1 MKKNLLFDLFW
12 SFAKIGLF
20 TFGGG
25 YAMIPL
31 IEEVCVE
38 NKGWITSD
46 ELSTVTAI
54 AESTPGPIAI
64 NCATFTGYAQG
75 GFAGALSATF
85 GMVLPSFI
93 IIYIISVFFDDFLSI
108 AIIAN
113 AFKGIK
119 IGVGILILQAGINM
133 YKKMKPGNISLF
145 IFIAAL
151 AAMLAVDILSVSFS
165 TIYFL
170 VIAAVFSIAVYEIK
184 RRVSDGGAEK

>member
-1 MKKNLLFDLFW
+1 MNDNIYFDLFW

-64 NCATFTGYAQG
+64 NCATFTGYMKG

-108 AIIAN
+108 TIIAN

-119 IGVGILILQAGINM
+119 AGVGILILQAGINM
-133 YKKMKPGNISLF
+133 FKKMKPTGVSF
-145 IFIAAL
+145 AIFISAL
-151 AAMLAVDILSVSFS
+151 LAMLVINIFAFSFS

-170 VIAAVFSIAVYEIK
+170 IIAGIFSIALYEIK
-184 RRVSDGGAEK
+184 RRLSEGGTKR

>member
-75 GFAGALSATF
+75 GFAGSLSATF

-151 AAMLAVDILSVSFS
+151 AAMLAVDILAVSFS

>member
-75 GFAGALSATF
+75 GFAGAFSATF

-151 AAMLAVDILSVSFS
+151 AAMLAVDILAVSFS

>member
-1 MKKNLLFDLFW
+1 MKDKPLFDLFW
-12 SFAKIGLF
+12 SFFKIGLF

-64 NCATFTGYAQG
+64 NCATYTGYMQG
-75 GFAGALSATF
+75 GFAGALSSTF
-85 GMVLPSFI
+85 GVVLPSFI
-93 IIYIISVFFDDFLSI
+93 IIYLISIFFDDFLSI
-108 AIIAN
+108 TIIAN

-119 IGVGILILQAGINM
+119 IGVGLLILQAGLNM
-133 YKKMKPGNISLF
+133 FKKMKLSGLSLF
-145 IFIAAL
+145 ILIASCAAL
-151 AAMLAVDILSVSFS
+151 LVINFAGASFS
-165 TIYFL
+165 TVYFL
-170 VIAAVFSIAVYEIK
+170 IIAGIFSVSVYEIK
-184 RRVSDGGAEK
+184 RRISKGGADK

>member
-1 MKKNLLFDLFW
+1 
-12 SFAKIGLF
+12 
-20 TFGGG
+20 
-25 YAMIPL
+25 MIPL

-151 AAMLAVDILSVSFS
+151 AAMLAVDILAVSFS

>member
-1 MKKNLLFDLFW
+1 MKNNVIFDLFW

-46 ELSTVTAI
+46 DLSTVTAI

-64 NCATFTGYAQG
+64 NCATFTGYMKG
-75 GFAGALSATF
+75 GFIGALSATI
-85 GMVLPSFI
+85 GMVLPSFV
-93 IIYIISVFFDDFLSI
+93 IIYVISVFFDDFLSI
-108 AIIAN
+108 TIIAN

-119 IGVGILILQAGINM
+119 AGVGILILQAGINM
-133 YKKMKPGNISLF
+133 FKKMKNTAFSKAV
-145 IFIAAL
+145 FIAAFL
-151 AAMLAVDILSVSFS
+151 AMLVIDLLAVSFS
-165 TIYFL
+165 TMYFL
-170 VIAAVFSIAVYEIK
+170 VIAGVFSAALYEI
-184 RRVSDGGAEK
+184 RRRLSKGGSDK